1 MGDLNVGKI
10 PLGKITLENV
20 PNILDV
26 NIFLV
31 DSDKSH
37 GEVVELV

>member
-1 MGDLNVGKI
+1 MKTFLVTKKI
-10 PLGKITLENV
+10 NNFKIILLTR
-20 PNILDV
+20 NILDV